1 MSEADK
7 LTAQEAADLLGISK
21 ATLYSYVS
29 RGLIHSVESGAA
41 DRTRL
46 YARADVLAL
55 HQRKA
60 TRRNPAQAA
69 ARALDFGDPVLESAI
84 TLIADGRLTYRG
96 HDALELAATRR
107 FEEVASWLWL
117 EDFDATALFTP
128 GQMPALPAQAAPS
141 GQSTPVD
148 TFQQLLLPAGE
159 ADLAAHSPAMRA
171 VAQTGVRLLRLF
183 TWCITGALSDAPIA
197 QQLHRHWSPTQPDS
211 ERLLDTALILCADH
225 ELNISAFTA
234 RCIASAGAS
243 PYLAVEG
250 ALCALRGY
258 RHGGNTQRVEALF
271 NAAAAHPAQEVGA
284 RLKRGEALPGF
295 GHPLYPDGD
304 PRGRLL
310 LEMVGA
316 ARTDHPQVK
325 LGRELAE
332 LAALSTGQQPNI
344 DFALVVVSRALELPA
359 HAALTLFALGR
370 LAGWIGQIGEQ
381 YAQDRLIR
389 PRARYVG
396 RGGAA

>member
-1 MSEADK
+1 VSGADK

-55 HQRKA
+55 QQRKA
-60 TRRNPAQAA
+60 ARRNPAQAA

-84 TLIADGRLTYRG
+84 TLIADGRLFYRG

-117 EDFDATALFTP
+117 EDFDAAALFTS
-128 GQMPALPAQAAPS
+128 GQNPALPAQAAPS
-141 GQSTPVD
+141 GQGAPVD

-159 ADLAAHSPAMRA
+159 ADLAAHSPAMQA

-183 TWCITGALSDAPIA
+183 TWCITGALSDAPTA
-197 QQLHRHWSPTQPDS
+197 QQLHRHWSPTRPDS

-258 RHGGNTQRVEALF
+258 RHGGNTQRVDALF

-310 LEMVGA
+310 LDMVSA
-316 ARTDHPQVK
+316 ARADHPQVK
-325 LGRELAE
+325 LGRELVE

-344 DFALVVVSRALELPA
+344 DFALVVVSRALALPP
-359 HAALTLFALGR
+359 HAPLTLFALGR

-389 PRARYVG
+389 PRALYVG
-396 RGGAA
+396 K